1 MDFAS
6 KYLKDNNYVA
16 VYKRKGRQKHRK
28 SRQTYNYS
36 GFRKQRR
43 PVAVPEKI
51 DEMPEAPISPVWL
64 NFEKDIAKSK
74 VKSVDVL
81 SVKNT
86 DNDLFRLYYYFDA
99 GKWNNKILPLAAE
112 YLQYLGQK

>member
-1 MDFAS
+1 MA
-6 KYLKDNNYVA
+6 
-16 VYKRKGRQKHRK
+16 
-28 SRQTYNYS
+28 
-36 GFRKQRR
+36 
-43 PVAVPEKI
+43 E
-51 DEMPEAPISPVWL
+51 
-64 NFEKDIAKSK
+64 FEKDIAKSK

-112 YLQYLGQK
+112 YLQYLGTKINLRKTSVKNFTNWLQVSM